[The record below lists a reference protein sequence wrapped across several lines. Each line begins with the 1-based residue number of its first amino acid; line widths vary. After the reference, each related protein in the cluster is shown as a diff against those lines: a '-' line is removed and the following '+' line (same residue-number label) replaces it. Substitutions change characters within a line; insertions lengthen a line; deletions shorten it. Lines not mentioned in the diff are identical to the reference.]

1 MSEAITIV
9 GFGPV
14 GRATAR
20 LLSGQGRAVSV
31 AQRSPPK
38 SLPGGA
44 TFVRCDALDAD
55 AVRAAVAGASQ
66 VVLAVGF
73 PYVGAV
79 WREAWP
85 RTMTNF
91 VEACAAAGAR
101 LIFVDNLYMY
111 GPRDAP
117 LTEATTLADFGV
129 KPAARAAATRIW
141 MAASEAGRA
150 RIAALRA
157 PDFYGPGVGQSWLGD
172 TGFGALAKGKAAT
185 VIGSPDTPH
194 DFAYVPDFAR
204 AVATLVDAP
213 DDAFGQAWHVPCA
226 PIRTPREIFA
236 LGAAALGVP
245 PRVRG
250 LPPWS
255 LGAIGLIV
263 PPLREMRE
271 MSFQWDRPY
280 RVDSSRFG
288 KRFWSDATPFEV
300 GAPAAALSFRDAPA
314 TN

>member
-111 GPRDAP
+111 GPQTAP
-117 LTEATTLADFGV
+117 LREDMALQDYGT
-129 KPAARAAATRIW
+129 KPAVRAAITRQW
-141 MAASEAGRA
+141 MAADAAGRG
-150 RIAALRA
+150 RA
-157 PDFYGPGVGQSWLGD
+157 SE
-172 TGFGALAKGKAAT
+172 
-185 VIGSPDTPH
+185 IH
-194 DFAYVPDFAR
+194 ER
-204 AVATLVDAP
+204 A
-213 DDAFGQAWHVPCA
+213 
-226 PIRTPREIFA
+226 
-236 LGAAALGVP
+236 
-245 PRVRG
+245 
-250 LPPWS
+250 
-255 LGAIGLIV
+255 
-263 PPLREMRE
+263 
-271 MSFQWDRPY
+271 
-280 RVDSSRFG
+280 
-288 KRFWSDATPFEV
+288 
-300 GAPAAALSFRDAPA
+300 
-314 TN
+314 